1 MDRLKCEIERVT
13 YANADSGWAV
23 MKVTAQGYNVPVTL
37 VGALADVA
45 PGATLEVE
53 GEWRVDPRFG
63 RQFVASGWQE
73 VMPATTEGL
82 VRYLGSGMLYGVGPH
97 FARLIVERFGME
109 TLQVL
114 DNDIG
119 RLLEIPNIGKK
130 KLDRIASGWERQK
143 GVRCVSLFLQQHGVS
158 ATYAAKIY
166 GVYGDDTVAR
176 VKSDPY
182 RLADEVWG
190 IGFRYAD
197 GIAASLGYVKDDPRR
212 LRSGLLHT
220 LTRMAESEGDVYLE
234 RDQLTAYAATLLGV
248 DGDAV
253 STALEA
259 AVSGNDVIADG
270 SAIYLPYY
278 YHAEWG
284 SARRLLAM
292 VATECD
298 MTGDEAGEYINK
310 VVAQSQRKGVEYD
323 EAQIDA
329 VRMALTHHVMVLTG
343 GPGTGKTTTTRAII
357 DAFTAAGRKI
367 RLAAP
372 TGRAAKRMAEA
383 TGMEAV
389 TLHRLLEY
397 SPAGGYGRDEDNP
410 LDGEVLIVDECSM
423 IDLMLFYRVL
433 RALPEGMR
441 LVMVGDIDQLPS
453 VGAGNVLRD
462 IIASE
467 VVPVTCL
474 SRIFRQAQTS
484 RIIMNAHAINH
495 GRMPDMSNGRD
506 TDFFFINVADTSK
519 LADTVC
525 ALVADRLPK
534 AYGVHPKEIQVLTPM
549 HKGDAGAI
557 ALNMLLQ
564 ERLTPGSGGV
574 EGGGRVYRRGDKV
587 MQIRNNYDKNVFN
600 GDIGFV
606 TEIDCKSRT
615 LTVDFDGNRVEYES
629 SDLDELTLAYGVTI
643 HKSQGCEFE
652 VVVIVVTR
660 RHAVMLQRNLLYT
673 AITRARKICVLVG
686 DMAGVSMAVDNA
698 CASSRHSRL
707 ADRLRG

>member
-1 MDRLKCEIERVT
+1 MERLKCEIERVT

-23 MKVTAQGYNVPVTL
+23 MKVSVPGYNVPVTL
-37 VGALADVA
+37 VGPLADVTA
-45 PGATLEVE
+45 GATVEVE
-53 GEWRVDPRFG
+53 GEWKTDPRFG
-63 RQFVASGWQE
+63 RQFAASSWQE

-97 FARLIVERFGME
+97 FARLIVDRFGMD

-114 DNDIG
+114 DNDIE
-119 RLLEIPNIGKK
+119 RLLETPKLGKK
-130 KLDRIASGWERQK
+130 KLERIAASWERQK
-143 GVRCVSLFLQQHGVS
+143 GVRSVSLFLQQHGVS
-158 ATYAAKIY
+158 ATYASKIY

-182 RLADEVWG
+182 RLADDVWG

-197 GIAASLGYVKDDPRR
+197 GIATSLGYVKDDPRR

-220 LTRMAESEGDVYLE
+220 LTRRGESEGDVYLE
-234 RDQLTAYAATLLGV
+234 RDSLIAQAAALLGV
-248 DGDAV
+248 EGDAV
-253 STALEA
+253 SAALDV
-259 AVSGNDVIADG
+259 AVREKDVIADG
-270 SAIYLPYY
+270 EAVYLPYY
-278 YHAEWG
+278 YHAERG

-292 VATECD
+292 VATESD
-298 MTGDEAGEYINK
+298 IDSDEAEEYINK
-310 VVAQSQRKGVEYD
+310 VEAMSRRKGVEYD
-323 EAQIDA
+323 EAQIEA
-329 VRMALTHHVMVLTG
+329 VRMALTRHVMVLTG

-357 DAFTAAGRKI
+357 DALTAAGRKI

-372 TGRAAKRMAEA
+372 TGRAAKRMAET

-397 SPAGGYGRDEDNP
+397 SPVGGYGRDEDNP
-410 LDGEVLIVDECSM
+410 LEGDVLIVDECSM
-423 IDLMLFYRVL
+423 IDLTLFYRVL
-433 RALPEGMR
+433 RALPVDMR

-453 VGAGNVLRD
+453 VGAGNVLHD
-462 IIASE
+462 IIASGR
-467 VVPVTCL
+467 VPVTRL
-474 SRIFRQAQTS
+474 TRIFRQAQTS
-484 RIIMNAHAINH
+484 RIIMNAHAINR
-495 GRMPDMSNGRD
+495 GCMPDMSNGRQ

-519 LADTVC
+519 LGETVC
-525 ALVADRLPK
+525 GLVAERLPK
-534 AYGVHPKEIQVLTPM
+534 AYGVHPKDIQVLTPM
-549 HKGDAGAI
+549 HKGEAGAI

-564 ERLTPGSGGV
+564 ERLTPGGDEV
-574 EGGGRVYRRGDKV
+574 EAGGRVFRRGDKV

-606 TEIDCKSRT
+606 TDVDRKGRT

-629 SDLDELTLAYGVTI
+629 SELDELTAAYGVTI
-643 HKSQGCEFE
+643 HKSQGCEFD

-686 DMAGVSMAVDNA
+686 DMAGVRMAVDNA
-698 CASSRHSRL
+698 CASSRNSRL
-707 ADRLRG
+707 CARLRE